1 MTKLHSDC
9 DYENIFPNKTWKL
22 EDYEELFKY
31 ISPGYL
37 VHAECSPGFVVN
49 PDWDEEPMWEP
60 ELCSEDEDDD
70 KMECPE
76 CLEKFNCDEF
86 EYIPGRDDGEDGL
99 FGWDVC
105 SGCYP
110 KMKHLAII
118 EDRTGQE
125 QQFVFCEVGDHY
137 VDPDDMWHPNF
148 ADCKGCV
155 SEKEYREAIA
165 CNCNGCECESEEE

>member
-1 MTKLHSDC
+1 MSSFETQMTKLHSDC

-70 KMECPE
+70 K
-76 CLEKFNCDEF
+76 
-86 EYIPGRDDGEDGL
+86 
-99 FGWDVC
+99 
-105 SGCYP
+105 
-110 KMKHLAII
+110 A
-118 EDRTGQE
+118 
-125 QQFVFCEVGDHY
+125 FCEVGEHY
-137 VDPDDMWHPNF
+137 VEPDDMWEDF

-155 SEKEYREAIA
+155 SEKDYKEAT
-165 CNCNGCECESEEE
+165 EEEPEVFDNDKLKKYNNS